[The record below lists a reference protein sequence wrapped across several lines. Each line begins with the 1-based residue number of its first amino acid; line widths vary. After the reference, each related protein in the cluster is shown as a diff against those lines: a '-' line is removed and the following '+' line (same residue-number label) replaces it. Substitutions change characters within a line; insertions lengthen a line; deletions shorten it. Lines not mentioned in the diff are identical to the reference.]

1 MLRTTFTAL
10 WTLFGK
16 VDWES
21 NYKKSFCKENIK
33 IELCLPPKS
42 NQPMCTWK
50 TSVSQLFLHAW
61 QNVNAFSITKFCV
74 LLSTTYLWRSGS
86 WTLAQNRHIFYLL
99 VTFCCLGSNFSF
111 IFYCTH
117 LNQKWTKK
125 GPCSVKIRIK
135 LSDRLIWRLQLWAK
149 SRNPFTPSSA
159 ATQGGSF
166 FFSIISFNLWL
177 EDFSLMKMFSE
188 FPSFWLWWITVKHV
202 GECMSE
208 DLERVLITN

>member
-1 MLRTTFTAL
+1 M
-10 WTLFGK
+10 GH
-16 VDWES
+16 
-21 NYKKSFCKENIK
+21 
-33 IELCLPPKS
+33 P
-42 NQPMCTWK
+42 
-50 TSVSQLFLHAW
+50 
-61 QNVNAFSITKFCV
+61 ITKFCV
-74 LLSTTYLWRSGS
+74 LLSTTYLCWSGS
-86 WTLAQNRHIFYLL
+86 WTLTQNPCIFYLL
-99 VTFCCLGSNFSF
+99 ETFCSLGFDFSF
-111 IFYCTH
+111 IFHFT
-117 LNQKWTKK
+117 QIWAKK
-125 GPCSVKIRIK
+125 GPFSVKIHIK